1 MRLLP
6 IFMALAGVAMVS
18 QANAAPTPPNL
29 SNAQFQQC
37 VYPISKTAAPLAV

>member
-18 QANAAPTPPNL
+18 QTNAAPTPPNL

-37 VYPISKTAAPLAV
+37 LSNLKTAAPLAV